1 MKLNFTSENAFT
13 VDLFAL
19 GGEKESR
26 IYAFL
31 WIILVLGIF
40 WLLLVALRNKD

>member
-19 GGEKESR
+19 GGENESKYNER
-26 IYAFL
+26 TL
-31 WIILVLGIF
+31 F
-40 WLLLVALRNKD
+40 WGSPWSLDLSLNL